1 MTDQTTKYADLTT
14 DELETLRFALSER
27 KHVIRV
33 QLDEGKDR
41 SQRRLSSYGED
52 RLQAE
57 LVKVSSL
64 SMSLGRVVN
73 RRLDLGI

>member
-1 MTDQTTKYADLTT
+1 MTDQTKYADLTT
-14 DELETLRFALSER
+14 DELETLRSAINDR

-33 QLDEGKDR
+33 QLDEGTDR
-41 SQRRLSSYGED
+41 SGRRLGKYGED

-73 RRLDLGI
+73 RRYDLGI